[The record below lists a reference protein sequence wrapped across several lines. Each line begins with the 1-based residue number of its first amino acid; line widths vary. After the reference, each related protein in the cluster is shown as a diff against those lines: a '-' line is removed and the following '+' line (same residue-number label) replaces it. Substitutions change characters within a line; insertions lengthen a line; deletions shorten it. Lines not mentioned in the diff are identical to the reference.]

1 MNTQPI
7 LPRRAN
13 VSMVSLRWLARG
25 LSLVS
30 LVLLALFAFGGH
42 ESMSPTP
49 KEWLLLAFFPI
60 GVALGMV
67 LGWWRELLGGI
78 ITAIALAGFYAIEL
92 SSGTI
97 HPNPAYLLNFAIFAL
112 PGLMFLA
119 LGLWARAMRSRGS

>member
-1 MNTQPI
+1 MVAHPITQT
-7 LPRRAN
+7 RSSTAF
-13 VSMVSLRWLARG
+13 VVMRWLARG

-30 LVLLALFAFGGH
+30 LGLLALFAFGGH
-42 ESMSPTP
+42 ESTSPTP

-78 ITAIALAGFYAIEL
+78 ITTISLAGFYAIEL
-92 SSGTI
+92 TSGTI
-97 HPNPAYLLNFAIFAL
+97 HPNPAYLLNFAIFAF

-119 LGLWARAMRSRGS
+119 LGLWARAMRSRAS